1 MAETQENQIAH
12 QNGQRLHLKYH
23 LQLKTKDVE
32 WREDSYGGLPRRA
45 VDKGEVCYADLNGCL
60 LH

>member
-23 LQLKTKDVE
+23 IQLKTKEDVAIVVLVYKKE
-32 WREDSYGGLPRRA
+32 EGNSQGD
-45 VDKGEVCYADLNGCL
+45 
-60 LH
+60 